1 MKRALYLFL
10 SVLMCLGCSVPVLA
24 TSDDAITRV
33 VVSDEAKS
41 VEKDGVIFTRED
53 VPSSIAACDASFRN
67 KPQDAN
73 ISTLEVQ
80 NTKSTYWDVKGW
92 SEPAEL
98 PEGALA
104 EIPFGSSAHVK
115 DGEVLLT
122 WHYTRTYL
130 SDLFKYGDSGRR
142 WRSCRGRRNC
152 LRPGYLGPICPS
164 CILRHRRLIYNGR
177 AGVITHLPFIW
188 E

>member
-1 MKRALYLFL
+1 MKRALYLIL

-24 TSDDAITRV
+24 ASDDAITRV

-92 SEPAEL
+92 SEP
-98 PEGALA
+98 
-104 EIPFGSSAHVK
+104 K

-130 SDLFKYGDSGRR
+130 SDLFKYGDSGRQ
-142 WRSCRGRRNC
+142 WG
-152 LRPGYLGPICPS
+152 GDKKDG
-164 CILRHRRLIYNGR
+164 
-177 AGVITHLPFIW
+177 GVVVAEGTACDLDIW
-188 E
+188 DLYVHHVYYGTED

>member
-33 VVSDEAKS
+33 VVSDE
-41 VEKDGVIFTRED
+41 VIFTRED

-130 SDLFKYGDSGRR
+130 SDLFKYGDSGRQ
-142 WRSCRGRRNC
+142 WG
-152 LRPGYLGPICPS
+152 GDKKDG
-164 CILRHRRLIYNGR
+164 
-177 AGVITHLPFIW
+177 GVVVAEGTACDLDIW
-188 E
+188 DLYVHHVYYGTED

>member
-1 MKRALYLFL
+1 MVSSSIRRKNQNDYRNKEAEKMKRALYLFL

-24 TSDDAITRV
+24 ASDDAITRV

-92 SEPAEL
+92 SEPA
-98 PEGALA
+98 GIA
-104 EIPFGSSAHVK
+104 
-115 DGEVLLT
+115 
-122 WHYTRTYL
+122 
-130 SDLFKYGDSGRR
+130 GRGTGRNTFWFLCTCKR
-142 WRSCRGRRNC
+142 WRSSFDLALYQNIFERSLQIRRFWSAVGRR
-152 LRPGYLGPICPS
+152 
-164 CILRHRRLIYNGR
+164 
-177 AGVITHLPFIW
+177 
-188 E
+188 